1 MYIKQVLHFIDTY
14 TYAYIYIYICI
25 LTGSAFLMELKLI
38 QILVSRMVLEE
49 YNLKDEFF
57 ELFLDYMEL
66 VFQFD

>member
-1 MYIKQVLHFIDTY
+1 
-14 TYAYIYIYICI
+14 
-25 LTGSAFLMELKLI
+25 MELKLI

-49 YNLKDEFF
+49 DNLKDEFF